1 MKLGVLLRNMGPQ
14 STAATMAACARQ
26 AEAAGLDDVW
36 VVDHLAIPP
45 EEAEGSGGR
54 YLDPLGTL
62 AWLAGVTSRIGLGV
76 TVLIAPYRPALP
88 TAKLIATVQ
97 ELAAGRLQLGLG
109 VGWME
114 AEFRALGV
122 PRAKRGALTDELL
135 AFLHNCFANDV
146 VEANGQPFIFA
157 PRPARPPFL
166 LGGKAEH
173 AFPRIVRHGDG
184 WMPMT
189 GDPAALREP
198 VAQLRELFA
207 AAGKPAPQ
215 VVPLASLPLAEPA
228 RAREQLA
235 ALAEIGVT
243 GVVHA
248 ERYQDAEAFGRVV
261 EQLAT
266 CR

>member
-26 AEAAGLDDVW
+26 AEAAGLDDLW

-45 EEAEGSGGR
+45 DEAEGSGGR

-76 TVLIAPYRPALP
+76 TVLIAPYRPPLP
-88 TAKLIATVQ
+88 TAKLVATVQ

-157 PRPARPPFL
+157 PRPSRPPFL

-173 AFPRIVRHGDG
+173 AFPRILRHGDG

-189 GDPAALREP
+189 GDPEALREP
-198 VAQLRELFA
+198 VGRLRALFA
-207 AAGKPAPQ
+207 EAGKPSPQ
-215 VVPLASLPLAEPA
+215 VVPLTQLPLDDPPKA
-228 RAREQLA
+228 RAQLA
-235 ALAEIGVT
+235 ALEALGVT
-243 GVVHA
+243 GIVYA
-248 ERYQDAEAFGRVV
+248 ERYADSAGFAPVV
-261 EQLAT
+261 ERLSALA
-266 CR
+266 

>member
-1 MKLGVLLRNMGPQ
+1 MKLGILLRNMGPQ
-14 STAATMAACARQ
+14 STAVTMAACARK
-26 AEAAGLDDVW
+26 AEAAGLDDLW

-45 EEAEGSGGR
+45 DEAEGSGGR

-62 AWLAGVTSRIGLGV
+62 AWLAGVTQRIGLGV

-88 TAKLIATVQ
+88 TAKLVATIQ

-122 PRAKRGALTDELL
+122 PRSKRGALTDELL
-135 AFLHNCFANDV
+135 AFLHECFANDV

-157 PRPARPPFL
+157 PRPMRPPFL

-189 GDPAALREP
+189 GDPEALREP
-198 VAQLRELFA
+198 VARLRALFS
-207 AAGKPAPQ
+207 AAGKPEPE
-215 VVPLASLPLAEPA
+215 VVPLTQLPLEDPGRAEAQLQALSELGVTGIVHAGRYADGAEFASLVDG
-228 RAREQLA
+228 LA
-235 ALAEIGVT
+235 ALA
-243 GVVHA
+243 
-248 ERYQDAEAFGRVV
+248 
-261 EQLAT
+261 
-266 CR
+266 